1 MMSGDF
7 VKLMRKTSIALCR
20 KIDKCTLKQ
29 LPNPTELWTFDTNVE
44 RIELENPNLIGK
56 DEEEDPSNHSS
67 IFQKHAKPFLNA
79 GISADDNTITN
90 FANQMMLTTN
100 NEQEGDNMM
109 NNLKI
114 ENEQLFYES
123 KNIEEPSPLE
133 THPVM
138 SEYITKLQAG
148 IPKTFKETFDNALTL
163 FIDGRWKESKKKFDE
178 VLKIRSKDGP
188 SLVIYQYMEET
199 SGGLFVKPE
208 WWKGSRMTDF

>member
-1 MMSGDF
+1 MTKKLESMTKFYDTEILMSGDF
-7 VKLMRKTSIALCR
+7 VKLMRKTSIGLCR
-20 KIDKCTLKQ
+20 KIDKCTMKSN
-29 LPNPTELWTFDTNVE
+29 PNATEIWTFDTNVD
-44 RIELENPNLIGK
+44 RNDQTVENVNPEK
-56 DEEEDPSNHSS
+56 MEDDTSMNHSS
-67 IFQKHAKPFLNA
+67 IFQKHAKPFMNTA
-79 GISADDNTITN
+79 NQDDTNITN

-138 SEYITKLQAG
+138 SEYITKLQSG
-148 IPKTFKETFDNALTL
+148 IPKTFKETFDNALNL

-178 VLKIRSKDGP
+178 VLKIRPKDGP
-188 SLVIYQYMEET
+188 SMVI
-199 SGGLFVKPE
+199 FN
-208 WWKGSRMTDF
+208 